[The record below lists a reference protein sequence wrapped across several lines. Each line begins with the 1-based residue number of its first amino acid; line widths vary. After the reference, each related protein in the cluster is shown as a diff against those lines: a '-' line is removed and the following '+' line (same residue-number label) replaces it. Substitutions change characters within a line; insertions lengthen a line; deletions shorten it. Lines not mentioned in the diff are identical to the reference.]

1 MKALGTLIVIGMVAT
16 AVVMADDVDDIK
28 AAEMA
33 HFAARRGG
41 DAGTVVRHHLPGHTS
56 FVGGELLSRSDS
68 LEDERKNLQAQFD
81 AGFKTNAQVRHFEV
95 KIYGNL
101 TAVTTGYMVGTQTL
115 PDGTTQ
121 QVNSQRTAVLIKQ
134 GGQWKEVHVHVSQLF
149 PQ

>member
-1 MKALGTLIVIGMVAT
+1 M
-16 AVVMADDVDDIK
+16 
-28 AAEMA
+28 
-33 HFAARRGG
+33 
-41 DAGTVVRHHLPGHTS
+41 
-56 FVGGELLSRSDS
+56 GGELLSRSDS

-81 AGFKTNAQVRHFEV
+81 AGFKTNAQARHFEV
-95 KIYGNL
+95 KVYGNL

-134 GGQWKEVHVHVSQLF
+134 GGQWKEVHVHVSPLF